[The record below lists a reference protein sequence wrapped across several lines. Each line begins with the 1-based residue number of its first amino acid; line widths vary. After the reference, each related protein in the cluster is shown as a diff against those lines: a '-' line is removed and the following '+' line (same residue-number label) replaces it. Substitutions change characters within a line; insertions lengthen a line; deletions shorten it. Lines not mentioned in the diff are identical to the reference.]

1 MPLFTAVEPLPVN
14 RIRNRLFDPDARDYI
29 LRVEAA
35 DGERL
40 ESQVRGAIN
49 DFVLGCKAD
58 GIWTSL
64 VTSCIMAGAR
74 TVAGAITP
82 LVGNAPTN
90 NNFVAGDY
98 SRTLGLKGNDSNK
111 GLATGYNNNDTTNFP
126 QNDSHISCFVSASQT
141 DVSGVLVGTQ
151 ATIGSILNIN
161 YNTATT
167 IIFRNRS
174 GIGRTAGVTP
184 LGFQASTRNNSANFF
199 SRATFSGGNISEATT
214 ISTSGSPSSQ
224 LFGVFCGFSGTTAG
238 QFSAARMSFYS
249 IGKSLTLSSLDSR
262 VTTLMNTLAGV
273 IS

>member
-1 MPLFTAVEPLPVN
+1 MPLFSAVGPLPVN
-14 RIRNRLFDPDARDYI
+14 RIKNRLFDPDARDYI

-74 TVAGAITP
+74 TIAGAITP

-98 SRTLGLKGNDSNK
+98 SRTLGLLGDGTSKY
-111 GLATGYNNNDTTNFP
+111 LATGYNNNDTTNFP
-126 QNDSHISCFVSASQT
+126 QNNSHISCYVSQT
-141 DVSGVLVGTQ
+141 QTNAIGILVGT
-151 ATIGSILNIN
+151 I
-161 YNTATT
+161 
-167 IIFRNRS
+167 S
-174 GIGRTAGVTP
+174 GIGSRLTLRHGTATQISTQNRATTP
-184 LGFQASTRNNSANFF
+184 STLTLAPIGFQGNTRNVSVNFNRRF
-199 SRATFSGGNISEATT
+199 TTASGISDAVVGASSGAATNEI
-214 ISTSGSPSSQ
+214 
-224 LFGVFCGFSGTTAG
+224 FGVFASTNVSL
-238 QFSAARMSFYS
+238 FSAARMSFYS

-262 VTTLMNTLAGV
+262 VTTLMNTLARV

>member
-1 MPLFTAVEPLPVN
+1 MPLFSAVEPLPVN

-64 VTSCIMAGAR
+64 VATCIMAGAR

-82 LVGNAPTN
+82 LRGNSPTN

-98 SRTLGLKGNDSNK
+98 SRTLGLLGDASTKFIS
-111 GLATGYNNNDTTNFP
+111 TSYNNTDASFP
-126 QNDSHISCFVSASQT
+126 QNNTHISCYVTQAPTTSATLARMFMGQATGTNGRLWMFNNSSGNLNIKNRSSPTGGATITGQGTTTGFKGHSRNSSTNTVIRSSQT
-141 DVSGVLVGTQ
+141 
-151 ATIGSILNIN
+151 N
-161 YNTATT
+161 
-167 IIFRNRS
+167 
-174 GIGRTAGVTP
+174 
-184 LGFQASTRNNSANFF
+184 
-199 SRATFSGGNISEATT
+199 T
-214 ISTSGSPSSQ
+214 ISGLTSTTLVAGAIA
-224 LFGVFCGFSGTTAG
+224 VFNNGA
-238 QFSAARMSFYS
+238 SAQYSDARMSFYS
-249 IGKSLTLSSLDSR
+249 LGTNIDLALLDAR
-262 VTTLMNTLAGV
+262 VTTLMNTLARV